1 MTENE
6 MLVIVSDMLERKLQL
21 VYDRMKMIELIQE
34 NEMLPRLRNIE
45 ASYVGTYRRYQ
56 MGVEQIEQIE
66 QMQSDIS
73 IIKNVLCEHSEKF
86 QKMA

>member
-6 MLVIVSDMLERKLQL
+6 MLVLVSDMLERKLQP
-21 VYDRMKMIELIQE
+21 VYDRMKMIELTQE

-45 ASYVGTYRRYQ
+45 ASYVGTYQRYQ
-56 MGVEQIEQIE
+56 MGVEQIEQ
-66 QMQSDIS
+66 MQFDID

-86 QKMA
+86 PKMA